1 MDWGLGLLRQARGN
15 KGPEHQHSAPSFLTV
30 DVMSPCSCCPA
41 SPSSHCTFPAYHN
54 GQYLQTLTP
63 SKLFLLPGTS
73 TASRNVTNSIK
84 KGGVVSEPKVSNRAV
99 SVHLHRLGAQRPGQL
114 PRKVGCV
121 CCQFVQ
127 LEVLYYVK
135 FLYCM
140 SYLSIQLSVGEAR
153 TWAFKVL

>member
-54 GQYLQTLTP
+54 GQYRQTLTP

-84 KGGVVSEPKVSNRAV
+84 KGGVVSEPKVSNRAM
-99 SVHLHRLGAQRPGQL
+99 SVHLHKAGSTEARPTATKGGVCVL
-114 PRKVGCV
+114 PICAGRSVILC
-121 CCQFVQ
+121 
-127 LEVLYYVK
+127 EVLI
-135 FLYCM
+135 LHE
-140 SYLSIQLSVGEAR
+140 LPLNTALSVGGQN
-153 TWAFKVL
+153 LGI